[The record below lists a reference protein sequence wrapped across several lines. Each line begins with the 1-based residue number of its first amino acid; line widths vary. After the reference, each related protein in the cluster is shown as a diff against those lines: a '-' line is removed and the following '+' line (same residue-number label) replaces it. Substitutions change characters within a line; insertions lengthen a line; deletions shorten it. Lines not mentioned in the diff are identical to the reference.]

1 MFTPLPIPA
10 VNYVAKWQLPKI
22 LPLTSWFQACRR
34 FRPFRPTP
42 AASVDLLKARRLYV
56 NVHSGANP
64 SGEIRG
70 QINRTPDGT
79 YSGTYYDATRS
90 GEGILLEITGD
101 PPTIVLSWYSYTAD
115 GTGNQIFLIGS
126 APVLNN
132 QAVVPMQITSGDHE
146 RCNIRR
152 RL

>member
-1 MFTPLPIPA
+1 
-10 VNYVAKWQLPKI
+10 
-22 LPLTSWFQACRR
+22 
-34 FRPFRPTP
+34 
-42 AASVDLLKARRLYV
+42 LYV

-132 QAVVPMQITSGDHE
+132 QAVVPMQITSGAIFGDDFDADDVLRTDWGTLTITFVSCTRAIIE
-146 RCNIRR
+146 YSGDLPGYGSGVLTQIR
-152 RL
+152 LTPPLTGVGTCK